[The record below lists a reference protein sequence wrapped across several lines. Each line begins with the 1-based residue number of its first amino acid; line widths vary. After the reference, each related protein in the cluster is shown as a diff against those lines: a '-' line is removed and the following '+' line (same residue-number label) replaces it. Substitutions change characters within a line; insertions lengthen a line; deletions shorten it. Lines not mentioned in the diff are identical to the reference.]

1 MISVINPATGRE
13 ERTFEEMS
21 EAAVAEKITQ
31 AYTAHQQLAAM
42 SFAARADCMRK
53 AGKILYDRQE
63 EFATLMSREMGKVR
77 TQARAEVEK
86 CAWNCLYYADHA
98 ERFLQDEFVATDAA
112 KSYVHHEPLGVILAI
127 MPWNFPF
134 WQVIRFAAPALMAGN
149 TALLKHASN
158 VPGCALA
165 LEEIFRDAGFPQGA
179 FSALL
184 IPTESV
190 ESIIAHRLVRAVT
203 LTGSTRAGAAVGA
216 AAGKYLKK
224 TVLELGGS
232 DPYLILADADLELA
246 AQVCTRSRM
255 QNNGQSCIAAK
266 RFIVVKEVYD
276 DFLALLVEKMKAY
289 EMGDPLDD
297 TTQLGPLARTD
308 LRDELHEQV
317 QRSIEL
323 GAHCILGGKVPAR
336 PGAFYP
342 PTILTEV
349 RKDSPAYHEE
359 LFGPVASVIKA
370 WDEEEAILIAND
382 TDFGLGAAVFSRDTD
397 RAERIAREQLRA
409 GCVFVNGMVKSD
421 PRLPFGGIKD
431 SGYGRELSHQGIK
444 EFVNIKT
451 VYLA

>member
-1 MISVINPATGRE
+1 MISVINPATGQQ

-21 EAAVAEKITQ
+21 EPAVAERITL
-31 AYTAHQQLAAM
+31 AHTAHQTLARTT
-42 SFAARADCMRK
+42 FAQRAEWMRK

-63 EFATLMSREMGKVR
+63 EFATLMTREMGKVR
-77 TQARAEVEK
+77 KQARAEVEK

-98 ERFLQDEFVATDAA
+98 EGFLRDEFVATDAA
-112 KSYVHHEPLGVILAI
+112 KSYVHHEPLGVILAV

-134 WQVIRFAAPALMAGN
+134 WQVVRFAAPALMAGN

-165 LEEIFRDAGFPQGA
+165 LEEIFREAGFPTGA

-184 IPTESV
+184 IPTEAV
-190 ESIIAHRLVRAVT
+190 EGVIAHRLVRAVT
-203 LTGSTRAGAAVGA
+203 LTGSERAGAAVAA
-216 AAGKYLKK
+216 AAGKHLKK
-224 TVLELGGS
+224 AVLELGGS
-232 DPYLILADADLELA
+232 DPYLVLADADLELA

-266 RFIVVKEVYD
+266 RFIVVREVYE
-276 DFLALLVEKMKAY
+276 DFLALLIEKMEAY

-297 TTQLGPLARTD
+297 QTMLGPLARAD
-308 LRDELHEQV
+308 LRDELHNQV
-317 QRSIEL
+317 KRSLEL
-323 GAHCILGGKVPAR
+323 GAHCVLGGYIPERA
-336 PGAFYP
+336 GAYYP

-370 WDEEEAILIAND
+370 WDEEEAIMIAND
-382 TDFGLGAAVFSRDTD
+382 TDFGLGGAVFSRDTE

-409 GCVFVNGMVKSD
+409 GCVFVNSMVKSD

-431 SGYGRELSHQGIK
+431 SGFGRELSHHGLK